1 MPLTTIIWD
10 WNGTLADDVGVALQS
25 VNDILA
31 RRGREPITL
40 SDYYSYIDTPI
51 RRFYEHLFSPL
62 DDALFDQI
70 LVEFNEGYRLHMKDT
85 GLMTGGKET
94 LERFQKAGLRQFII
108 SSSHVGELLHF
119 CKLFGVEGYFQR
131 ILGAEDYAASG
142 KVEMA
147 CRFLQEQRIA
157 GEECVVIGDTLHDW
171 EMARAIGCP
180 VCLLDRG
187 HQGRKELEESGQ
199 PVFHQLEKVADF
211 LFSGNFC
218 KKYEKTVDRTGK

>member
-1 MPLTTIIWD
+1 MSLTTIIWD

-31 RRGREPITL
+31 RREREPITL
-40 SDYYSYIDTPI
+40 FDYYSYIDTPI

-62 DDALFDQI
+62 DDALFDRI

-85 GLMTGGKET
+85 GLMTGGRET
-94 LERFQKAGLRQFII
+94 LERFRKAGLRQMII

-119 CKLFGVEGYFQR
+119 CRLFGVEEYFER
-131 ILGAEDYAASG
+131 ILGAEDFQASG

-147 CRFLQEQRIA
+147 CRFLQEQGIP
-157 GEECVVIGDTLHDW
+157 GEECAVIGDTLHDR
-171 EMARAIGCP
+171 EMAQAIGCP

-187 HQGRKELEESGQ
+187 HQGRRELEESGE
-199 PVFHQLEKVADF
+199 PVFHELQKAADF
-211 LFSGNFC
+211 LLSPNFC
-218 KKYEKTVDRTGK
+218 KKYQKSS

>member
-31 RRGREPITL
+31 RRSRLPITL

-62 DDALFDQI
+62 SDELFDQI
-70 LVEFNEGYRLHMKDT
+70 LIEFNEGYRLHMDAT
-85 GLMTGGKET
+85 GLMPGAAET
-94 LERFQKAGLRQFII
+94 LESFQQNGLRQLVI
-108 SSSHVGELLHF
+108 SSSHTGELLHF
-119 CKLFGVEGYFQR
+119 SRLFGVEQYFDR
-131 ILGAEDYAASG
+131 ILGAEDFQAAG

-147 CRFLQEQRIA
+147 CRFLREQGIQP
-157 GEECVVIGDTLHDW
+157 GECVVIGDTLHDRD
-171 EMARAIGCP
+171 MAKAIGCP

-187 HQGRKELEESGQ
+187 HQGRAELVASGE
-199 PVFHQLEKVADF
+199 PVFHNLNEIVEK
-211 LFSGNFC
+211 LIQ
-218 KKYEKTVDRTGK
+218 